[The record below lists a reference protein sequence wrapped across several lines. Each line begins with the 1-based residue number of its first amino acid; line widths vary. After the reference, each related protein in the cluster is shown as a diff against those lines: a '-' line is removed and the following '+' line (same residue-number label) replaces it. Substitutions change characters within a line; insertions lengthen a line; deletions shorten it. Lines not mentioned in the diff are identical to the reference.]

1 MMIVV
6 TLAITMTIDTRD
18 DRSGGGSDIDCG
30 CDTNGGNNMVVATN
44 GSDIGSGGGGDR
56 GGISGGGSC
65 INVDVLV

>member
-56 GGISGGGSC
+56 GGISGGGGC

>member
-44 GSDIGSGGGGDR
+44 GSDIGSGGGDR
-56 GGISGGGSC
+56 GGISGGGGC